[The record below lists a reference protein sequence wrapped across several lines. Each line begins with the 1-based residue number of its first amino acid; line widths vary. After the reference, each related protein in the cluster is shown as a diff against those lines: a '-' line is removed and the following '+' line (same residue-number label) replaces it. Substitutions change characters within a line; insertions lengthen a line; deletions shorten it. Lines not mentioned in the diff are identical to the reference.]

1 MLAGRY
7 AEAAD
12 NYTHLDQVF
21 LKRDL
26 DLSLDNIG
34 TYLLPKM
41 RANIMAGRKDSALA
55 VGMKIIE
62 CYDSA
67 LTRQK
72 QDAAAELA
80 TLYDTQ
86 GKAHQI
92 AEQQMHLSRVRI
104 LMLVVAIIAL
114 TMFFIIFTVIH
125 HRAAKRLARVYP
137 PRCLWPRPHACFI
150 HWPHRI

>member
-1 MLAGRY
+1 MALINATDYLMLAGRY

-26 DLSLDNIG
+26 DMSLDNIG

-41 RANIMAGRKDSALA
+41 RANIMASRKDSALA

-67 LTRQK
+67 LT
-72 QDAAAELA
+72 
-80 TLYDTQ
+80 
-86 GKAHQI
+86 
-92 AEQQMHLSRVRI
+92 
-104 LMLVVAIIAL
+104 
-114 TMFFIIFTVIH
+114 MFFIIFTVIR